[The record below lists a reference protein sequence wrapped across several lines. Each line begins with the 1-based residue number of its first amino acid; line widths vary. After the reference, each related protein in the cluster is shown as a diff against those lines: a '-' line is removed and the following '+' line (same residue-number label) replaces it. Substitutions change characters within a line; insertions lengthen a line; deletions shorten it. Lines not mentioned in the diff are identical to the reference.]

1 MQQNFLDYEQ
11 PIAELEA
18 KIDELRYMS
27 SDSDDLNIT
36 EEIQKLQDKTV
47 GLTESIFANLTPWQV
62 TQMARHP
69 QRPYTLDYIHRIIT
83 DLKNCMAIAFMPMIK
98 PLSRE

>member
-36 EEIQKLQDKTV
+36 EHSFID
-47 GLTESIFANLTPWQV
+47 GHIGWGRIFHQS
-62 TQMARHP
+62 
-69 QRPYTLDYIHRIIT
+69 
-83 DLKNCMAIAFMPMIK
+83 CK
-98 PLSRE
+98 PIFGQGEERFIVVVPRVPGRVMRRGW

>member
-47 GLTESIFANLTPWQV
+47 GLT
-62 TQMARHP
+62 
-69 QRPYTLDYIHRIIT
+69 
-83 DLKNCMAIAFMPMIK
+83 
-98 PLSRE
+98 